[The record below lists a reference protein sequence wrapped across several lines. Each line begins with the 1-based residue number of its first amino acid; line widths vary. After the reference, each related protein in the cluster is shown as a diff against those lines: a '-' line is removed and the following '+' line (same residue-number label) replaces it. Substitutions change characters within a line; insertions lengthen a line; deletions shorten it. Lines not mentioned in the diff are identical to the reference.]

1 MSAYID
7 LSGISVTALVNGQ
20 RVMRLNPGNRN
31 HGERRERERE
41 LYKSLPEF
49 ACSLQLL
56 FFSCSRNFCSRPSRR
71 VADIKQCESK
81 QATNMSSCA
90 DSGRGESTPGDTDKI
105 ENETKEDAG
114 RPSAASSSTVASI
127 LRRRMSWG
135 RCPFLG
141 HSFWD
146 PSLEEAYQKYS
157 HRQRRKSLVVVNL
170 IDIILKVTWIVSD
183 CMSGGIQ
190 AAFDLDLWLHVTP
203 FLLFN
208 FVLCFCTCCKCFSRN
223 YLHWGALF
231 TCLLL
236 NLQGTFSL
244 NSDFD
249 KVISKMLLYFSPSK
263 TTVSDIQQKV
273 HGDSLSVTSLPPMFT
288 CPLWVDVVGLRD
300 LAQFEQN
307 RNSGF
312 IVCRGPATKIL

>member
-1 MSAYID
+1 M
-7 LSGISVTALVNGQ
+7 
-20 RVMRLNPGNRN
+20 
-31 HGERRERERE
+31 
-41 LYKSLPEF
+41 F
-49 ACSLQLL
+49 
-56 FFSCSRNFCSRPSRR
+56 FFSCSRDFYSRPSRR

-81 QATNMSSCA
+81 QAANMSSCA

-170 IDIILKVTWIVSD
+170 IDIILKVVWIVSD

-190 AAFDLDLWLHVTP
+190 AALDLDLWLHVTP
-203 FLLFN
+203 FLVFN

-236 NLQGTFSL
+236 NLQGNFIL
-244 NSDFD
+244 HSDF
-249 KVISKMLLYFSPSK
+249 
-263 TTVSDIQQKV
+263 
-273 HGDSLSVTSLPPMFT
+273 
-288 CPLWVDVVGLRD
+288 
-300 LAQFEQN
+300 
-307 RNSGF
+307 
-312 IVCRGPATKIL
+312 